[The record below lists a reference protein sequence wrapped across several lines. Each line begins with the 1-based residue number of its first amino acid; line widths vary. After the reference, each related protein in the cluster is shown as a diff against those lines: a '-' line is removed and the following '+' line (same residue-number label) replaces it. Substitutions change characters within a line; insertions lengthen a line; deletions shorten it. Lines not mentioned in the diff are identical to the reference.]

1 MDAQAGLR
9 EKLKKIEALV
19 EGAATDAERDA
30 AAAAIARVRAKLEPA
45 LAGEPE
51 DLQFQ
56 IAEDWSRHLFVALCR
71 RSGLDP
77 YRHTREDR
85 ASVTVRGTRTLVEGV
100 VWRQFA
106 SLDAELRAYL
116 TEAALKIIREEIHA
130 DASDA
135 REIAEA
141 LPAPAPEPEL
151 LLEPAETPTPP
162 KRWFAFGNL
171 IRFNRRLARSAVRT
185 KH

>member
-19 EGAATDAERDA
+19 QGAATDAERDA
-30 AAAAIARVRAKLEPA
+30 AAAAIERVRAKLEP
-45 LAGEPE
+45 LPEGEPE
-51 DLQFQ
+51 ELQFH

-71 RSGLDP
+71 RNGLEP

-85 ASVTVRGTRTLVEGV
+85 ATVTVRGTRAFVEGV
-100 VWRQFA
+100 VWRQHA
-106 SLDAELRAYL
+106 SVEAELRAYL
-116 TEAALKIIREEIHA
+116 TEAALKIIREEICA
-130 DASDA
+130 DVSDA

-141 LPAPAPEPEL
+141 LPAPTPEPEL
-151 LLEPAETPTPP
+151 LIRQAEKPPPP

-171 IRFNRRLARSAVRT
+171 IRFNRRLARAATRT